1 LPDYRAES
9 CTIKN
14 ISDLKQEWIN
24 LQERADCSYFQ
35 SWGWV
40 GTWLEHVVDDFEPTL
55 IKIWHND
62 LLVGMGVFVTKQV
75 TRRGVIHSNTMFL
88 NEYPFDGRNMAIE
101 YNGLLVDKMH
111 RQAVYQQAIEHLLS
125 TKYDVDEFFFS
136 GLCEGEDVKL
146 LKDSHV
152 DDKISL
158 NVLEISSA
166 WSVDLDTFEPE
177 ISAFLETL
185 SKNRR
190 AQIRRSMQ
198 LYENQG
204 GLQINEA
211 QTMDDALVWFDELK
225 KLHTNHWVNKG
236 QPGSFAN
243 PRWEAFHRALIQNRF
258 HTGEIQ
264 LLKAS
269 NETLAIGY
277 LYNFVWRKRVYVL
290 QTGFSDS
297 LDKKLMPGY
306 VTHVLAIVYNKV
318 KGMSVYDLMH
328 GDSLYKRLLCNQSH
342 TLIWMVLQRRQL
354 RFEVEKVAVD
364 VIRGFRKMIR
374 FGH

>member
-1 LPDYRAES
+1 MPDYRAES